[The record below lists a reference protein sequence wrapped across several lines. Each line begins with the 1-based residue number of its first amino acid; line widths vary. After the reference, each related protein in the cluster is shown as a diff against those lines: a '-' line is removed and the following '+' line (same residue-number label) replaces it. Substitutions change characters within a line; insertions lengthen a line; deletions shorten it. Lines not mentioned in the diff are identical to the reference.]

1 MTSNRRCYRKLETAL
16 PSPEKLKGKN
26 HEENHIHGP
35 RGSVSVVFAPEGT
48 KLCAGRSQGRPGI
61 TEVAA
66 LERRGGEDRHGGR
79 PARSRHP
86 VVSNDQFKKI
96 RASKKA
102 AKEYLDSQHIFK
114 RKLIKVVF
122 CDVTPSDDGDGWILL
137 LPHTPHSTASIS
149 AWQIPKEM
157 KDK

>member
-1 MTSNRRCYRKLETAL
+1 MKRIISPAL
-16 PSPEKLKGKN
+16 VVLFLLFLLPKERSFAREEAKVDLASLKWQLLK
-26 HEENHIHGP
+26 
-35 RGSVSVVFAPEGT
+35 EGAAKT
-48 KLCAGRSQGRPGI
+48 DMGEGLP
-61 TEVAA
+61 EVAI
-66 LERRGGEDRHGGR
+66 L
-79 PARSRHP
+79 

>member
-1 MTSNRRCYRKLETAL
+1 MKRIISTAPVVLFLLFLL
-16 PSPEKLKGKN
+16 PKERIFAREEPNVDLASLKWQMLK
-26 HEENHIHGP
+26 
-35 RGSVSVVFAPEGT
+35 EGVT
-48 KLCAGRSQGRPGI
+48 KTDMGEGLP
-61 TEVAA
+61 EVAI
-66 LERRGGEDRHGGR
+66 LI
-79 PARSRHP
+79 
-86 VVSNDQFKKI
+86 VSNDQFKKI